1 MVNHKLIKNKKDGF
15 NFRWGKDAVDTGGH
29 NYFYKIF
36 IIL

>member
-1 MVNHKLIKNKKDGF
+1 MVEQKLIKNKKDGF
-15 NFRWGKDAVDTGGH
+15 NFRCGKDAGDTRGH